1 MRILHYIAY
10 QIAILRNGTENLK
23 TISLILYE
31 HYVNNTNHGN
41 VFICGIVI
49 RTCSLSCM
57 SVALFT
63 QEHHQKS
70 ILIMPPSFLI
80 SHMGGWGYG
89 RQVYGL
95 VWWIYCMSYILVPW
109 CCVIYYT
116 RQSHCRGSTVRLI
129 VVALDLCG
137 RMPKNACRGICRTD
151 SVRTDN

>member
-1 MRILHYIAY
+1 MRILRYITC
-10 QIAILRNGTENLK
+10 QIAILRNSAENLK

-57 SVALFT
+57 SVALFA
-63 QEHHQKS
+63 QEYYQKS
-70 ILIMPPSFLI
+70 ILIILPSFLI
-80 SHMGGWGYG
+80 SHMGGGGDG

-129 VVALDLCG
+129 VVALELI
-137 RMPKNACRGICRTD
+137 RPKP
-151 SVRTDN
+151 